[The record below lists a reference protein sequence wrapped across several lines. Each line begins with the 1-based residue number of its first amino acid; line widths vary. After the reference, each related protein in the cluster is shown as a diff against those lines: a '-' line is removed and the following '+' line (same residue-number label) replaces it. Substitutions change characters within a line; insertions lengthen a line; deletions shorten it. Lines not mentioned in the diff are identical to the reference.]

1 MALTYRMH
9 TRDDEPEL
17 IRLWSEHSGWDQ
29 VSAEAWAHRMLHPPF
44 GEAAIAV
51 ATDGATGPIVGQFA
65 FIPVQVAVDGCELS
79 GLRPFAPIVSKDLR
93 TPTWSANPLKHPV
106 AEMYSQAAKAWRRR
120 GAGFI
125 YMVPDPRWQ
134 RLFRMFPMF
143 TAGSFPLWSLPLPL
157 PADAVPALPA
167 GYSAGPLNA
176 YDERVDWLWQR
187 SARLHGCQIVRNA
200 QTLRWK
206 IGSGDYQVTAIER
219 DGELIGLAASRPKG
233 DRQWLV
239 CDVLVADADAALR
252 ATLIALIGLAQ
263 QAALDTATPRPVQKI
278 AMLVTPPFEPVLR
291 ELGFV
296 RDSYDFPIV
305 IHLLDSTISRADL
318 APARW
323 YVSPND

>member
-1 MALTYRMH
+1 MH
-9 TRDDEPEL
+9 TKADEPEL

-51 ATDGATGPIVGQFA
+51 ATDGADGPIVGQFA
-65 FIPVQVAVDGCELS
+65 FIPVRVAVDGREIS
-79 GLRPFAPIVSKDLR
+79 ALRPFAPILSSHLR

-106 AEMYSQAAKAWRRR
+106 AEMYMQAAKAWRQR

-125 YMVPDPRWQ
+125 YMIPDPRW
-134 RLFRMFPMF
+134 RGLFRLFPMF
-143 TAGSFPLWSLPLPL
+143 TTGSMPLWSLPLPVAQPPTL
-157 PADAVPALPA
+157 AP
-167 GYSAGPLNA
+167 GYSVAPLAA
-176 YDERVDWLWQR
+176 YDERVDRLWAL
-187 SARLHGCQIVRNA
+187 SSRLHGCQIVRNA
-200 QTLRWK
+200 QTLPWK
-206 IGSGDYQVTAIER
+206 IGSGDYHVTAIER
-219 DGELIGLAASRPKG
+219 DGELVGLAASRPKG
-233 DRQWLV
+233 DRQWLI
-239 CDVLVADADAALR
+239 CDLLVADADETLR

-263 QAALDTATPRPVQKI
+263 QAALDPSPEKPVQKI
-278 AMLVTPPFEPVLR
+278 ALLVTPPFAPVVR

-305 IHLLDSTISRADL
+305 IHLLDPAISKADV